1 MLPTASG
8 AGSSDEPGSAGTVTS
23 HESPATILVVDD
35 DESTREMI
43 AIALSEEG
51 YLVEQAEDAAKALRK
66 IAARAPDLVL
76 LDVRMPGM
84 SGRELLPRLRQEH
97 PDLPIVLTSADPR
110 LAREGAHE
118 GAAAVL
124 VKPFDLDDLLDIVAG
139 ALRGRTVPSDAW

>member
-1 MLPTASG
+1 VT
-8 AGSSDEPGSAGTVTS
+8 PGEGQ
-23 HESPATILVVDD
+23 ATILVVDD

-51 YLVEQAEDAAKALRK
+51 YLVEQAEDAGKALAR
-66 IAARAPDLVL
+66 IAVRAPHLVL

-84 SGRELLPRLRQEH
+84 SGRELLPLLRQEH
-97 PDLPIVLTSADPR
+97 PELPIVLTSADPR

-124 VKPFDLDDLLDIVAG
+124 IKPFDLDDLLDIVAG
-139 ALRGRTVPSDAW
+139 ALRGRAVPSDGG